1 MHSYVMLIQNSN
13 CASFF
18 FSMRLLAL
26 ALAASSAS
34 VHGLG
39 VHSGASIALRTPQLN
54 CKPALT
60 MSTAPAEG
68 ELLSILSGDG
78 SVDERRV
85 GELCVELAESG
96 GAMREELDAMS
107 AVLEGEWRLLHTS
120 SSKWDPRNPLGRR
133 ADQTAPGLEGLI
145 SSITGGDNVLVSSA
159 SPIQRAITKAFSVS
173 QVVALA
179 SADDPR
185 VTQWVE
191 LPGGARIELS
201 ARGSIEPSQP
211 ERLLFLFDRG
221 ELKLQNGL
229 RIPYPAPFKLL
240 GDEAKGWLDTM
251 YLSQSMRISR
261 GNKGTTFVFV
271 KGGSKR

>member
-1 MHSYVMLIQNSN
+1 
-13 CASFF
+13 
-18 FSMRLLAL
+18 
-26 ALAASSAS
+26 
-34 VHGLG
+34 
-39 VHSGASIALRTPQLN
+39 
-54 CKPALT
+54 
-60 MSTAPAEG
+60 
-68 ELLSILSGDG
+68 
-78 SVDERRV
+78 
-85 GELCVELAESG
+85 
-96 GAMREELDAMS
+96 MS